1 MKNENKISR
10 RKGVMITINKNIE
23 VNTQRLGAVQNFSKI
38 VKFGT
43 YLKKKRMLL
52 KYWTS
57 K

>member
-43 YLKKKRMLL
+43 YLKKRGC
-52 KYWTS
+52 Y
-57 K
+57 